1 MKSSENVDKTP
12 KSNRNSSVKE
22 KKKNKAYPFTKIKK
36 GNYNKKLLSS
46 SELYKELASN
56 FS

>member
-22 KKKNKAYPFTKIKK
+22 KKKNKANPFTKIKK